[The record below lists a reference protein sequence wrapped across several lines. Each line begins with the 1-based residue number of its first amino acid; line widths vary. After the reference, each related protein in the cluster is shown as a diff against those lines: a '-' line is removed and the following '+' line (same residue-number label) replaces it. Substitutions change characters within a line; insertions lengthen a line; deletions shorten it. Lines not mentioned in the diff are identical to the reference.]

1 MIKLTFVV
9 YLYIQREPMKYKIKS
24 RIWIEGKNGTFLAE
38 GRVALMKQIIITG
51 SISSAAKAMKMSYK
65 KAWEIID
72 GMNKEANKP
81 LVIRV
86 SGGKGGGGT
95 QVTKEGLDAIKMFDK
110 LNKKCQKYLDK
121 EVSKLEL

>member
-1 MIKLTFVV
+1 MT
-9 YLYIQREPMKYKIKS
+9 YKIKS

-38 GRVALMKQIIITG
+38 GRIGLLKQIIEAG
-51 SISSAAKAMKMSYK
+51 SISAAAKSMKMSYK

-72 GMNKEANKP
+72 GMNKEAKEP

-95 QVTKEGLDAIKMFDK
+95 QVTAEGVEAIALFEK
-110 LNKKCQKYLDK
+110 LNKKCQNYLDK
-121 EVSKLEL
+121 EMQKIDL